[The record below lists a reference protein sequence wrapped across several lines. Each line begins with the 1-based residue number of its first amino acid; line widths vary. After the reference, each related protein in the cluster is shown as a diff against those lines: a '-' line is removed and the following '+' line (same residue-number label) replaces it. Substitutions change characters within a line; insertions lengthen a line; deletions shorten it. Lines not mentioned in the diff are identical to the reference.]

1 MPHVHCGDQDKI
13 QNSDF
18 GQLRRNTAPEIIG
31 AGFIHLHRYDVA
43 GGQSF
48 CSLVN
53 KQVAVDFGGVGLGAA
68 GGDALGVQLINDHI
82 HALAQFGREFSL
94 GNGLCLLHKPAPALL
109 LDIFGYMIGQVVG
122 ARAGDV
128 LILKTANP
136 VELRLIHPIE
146 QGLKLC
152 FSLAGIADDES

>member
-1 MPHVHCGDQDKI
+1 
-13 QNSDF
+13 
-18 GQLRRNTAPEIIG
+18 
-31 AGFIHLHRYDVA
+31 
-43 GGQSF
+43 
-48 CSLVN
+48 
-53 KQVAVDFGGVGLGAA
+53 
-68 GGDALGVQLINDHI
+68 
-82 HALAQFGREFSL
+82 
-94 GNGLCLLHKPAPALL
+94 
-109 LDIFGYMIGQVVG
+109 MIGQVVG